1 MKKWNIRTVRR
12 HVSNLLCNLARA
24 GTFNRVPDLL
34 LSDLSWLYLKTP
46 ENYEKWIWPVGTAG
60 FWRWSILLCGYP
72 GFAFLVNGSH
82 YQSPVSMP
90 VLIIL
95 FLIWGFLMYRLWTW
109 MESGTKKESV
119 RS

>member
-1 MKKWNIRTVRR
+1 MQKEKEIRNPGYITWLNRLAVAATIAAIAEAVHIMKNGFG
-12 HVSNLLCNLARA
+12 LLEQLDFGA
-24 GTFNRVPDLL
+24 G
-34 LSDLSWLYLKTP
+34 SYY
-46 ENYEKWIWPVGTAG
+46 YEDI
-60 FWRWSILLCGYP
+60 P
-72 GFAFLVNGSH
+72 GFASLVNGSH

-90 VLIIL
+90 ILIIL

>member
-1 MKKWNIRTVRR
+1 MQKEKEIRKPGYITWLNRLAVAATIAAIAEAVHIMKNGFG
-12 HVSNLLCNLARA
+12 LLEQLDFGA
-24 GTFNRVPDLL
+24 GA
-34 LSDLSWLYLKTP
+34 YY
-46 ENYEKWIWPVGTAG
+46 YEDI
-60 FWRWSILLCGYP
+60 P
-72 GFAFLVNGSH
+72 GFASLVNGSH

-90 VLIIL
+90 ILIIL

>member
-1 MKKWNIRTVRR
+1 MQKEKEIRNPGYITWLNRLAVAETIAAIAEAVHIMKNGFG
-12 HVSNLLCNLARA
+12 LLEQLDFGA
-24 GTFNRVPDLL
+24 GA
-34 LSDLSWLYLKTP
+34 YY
-46 ENYEKWIWPVGTAG
+46 YEDI
-60 FWRWSILLCGYP
+60 P
-72 GFAFLVNGSH
+72 GFASLVNGSH

-90 VLIIL
+90 ILIIL

>member
-1 MKKWNIRTVRR
+1 MQKEKEIRNPGYITWLNRLAVAATIAAIAEAVHIMKNGFG
-12 HVSNLLCNLARA
+12 LLEQLDFGA
-24 GTFNRVPDLL
+24 GA
-34 LSDLSWLYLKTP
+34 YY
-46 ENYEKWIWPVGTAG
+46 YEDI
-60 FWRWSILLCGYP
+60 P
-72 GFAFLVNGSH
+72 GFASLVSGSH

>member
-1 MKKWNIRTVRR
+1 MQKEKEIRNPGYITWLNRLAVAATIAAIAEAVHIMKNGFG
-12 HVSNLLCNLARA
+12 LLEQLDFGA
-24 GTFNRVPDLL
+24 GA
-34 LSDLSWLYLKTP
+34 YY
-46 ENYEKWIWPVGTAG
+46 YEDI
-60 FWRWSILLCGYP
+60 P
-72 GFAFLVNGSH
+72 GFASLVNGSH

>member
-1 MKKWNIRTVRR
+1 MQKEKEIRNPGYITWLNRLAVAVTIAAIAEAVHIMKNGFG
-12 HVSNLLCNLARA
+12 LLEQLDFGA
-24 GTFNRVPDLL
+24 GA
-34 LSDLSWLYLKTP
+34 YY
-46 ENYEKWIWPVGTAG
+46 YEDI
-60 FWRWSILLCGYP
+60 P
-72 GFAFLVNGSH
+72 GFASLVNGSH

>member
-1 MKKWNIRTVRR
+1 MQKEKEIRNPGYITWLNRLAVAATIAAIAEAVHIMKNG
-12 HVSNLLCNLARA
+12 LLEQLDFGA
-24 GTFNRVPDLL
+24 GA
-34 LSDLSWLYLKTP
+34 YY
-46 ENYEKWIWPVGTAG
+46 YEDI
-60 FWRWSILLCGYP
+60 P
-72 GFAFLVNGSH
+72 GFASLVNGSH

-90 VLIIL
+90 ILIIL

>member
-1 MKKWNIRTVRR
+1 MQKEKEKRNPGYIIWLNRLAVAATIAAIAEAVHIMKNGFG
-12 HVSNLLCNLARA
+12 LLEQLDFGA
-24 GTFNRVPDLL
+24 GAYYYAD
-34 LSDLSWLYLKTP
+34 
-46 ENYEKWIWPVGTAG
+46 I
-60 FWRWSILLCGYP
+60 P
-72 GFAFLVNGSH
+72 GFASLVNGSH

-90 VLIIL
+90 ILIIL

>member
-1 MKKWNIRTVRR
+1 MKNGFG
-12 HVSNLLCNLARA
+12 LLEQLDFGA
-24 GTFNRVPDLL
+24 GAYYYAD
-34 LSDLSWLYLKTP
+34 
-46 ENYEKWIWPVGTAG
+46 I
-60 FWRWSILLCGYP
+60 P
-72 GFAFLVNGSH
+72 GFASLVNGSH

>member
-1 MKKWNIRTVRR
+1 MKNGLGL
-12 HVSNLLCNLARA
+12 SEQLDFGA
-24 GTFNRVPDLL
+24 GAYYYAD
-34 LSDLSWLYLKTP
+34 
-46 ENYEKWIWPVGTAG
+46 I
-60 FWRWSILLCGYP
+60 P
-72 GFAFLVNGSH
+72 GFASLVNGSH

-90 VLIIL
+90 ILIIL

>member
-1 MKKWNIRTVRR
+1 MQKEKEIRNPGYITWLNRLAVAATIAAIAEAV
-12 HVSNLLCNLARA
+12 HIMINGFGLLDQLDFGA
-24 GTFNRVPDLL
+24 GA
-34 LSDLSWLYLKTP
+34 YY
-46 ENYEKWIWPVGTAG
+46 YEDI
-60 FWRWSILLCGYP
+60 P
-72 GFAFLVNGSH
+72 GFASLVNGSH

-90 VLIIL
+90 ILIIL

>member
-1 MKKWNIRTVRR
+1 MQKEKEIRNPGYITWLNRLAVAATIAAIAEAVHIMKNGFG
-12 HVSNLLCNLARA
+12 LLEQLDFGA
-24 GTFNRVPDLL
+24 GAYYYAD
-34 LSDLSWLYLKTP
+34 
-46 ENYEKWIWPVGTAG
+46 I
-60 FWRWSILLCGYP
+60 P
-72 GFAFLVNGSH
+72 GFASLVNGSH

>member
-1 MKKWNIRTVRR
+1 MKNGFG
-12 HVSNLLCNLARA
+12 LLEQLDFGA
-24 GTFNRVPDLL
+24 GAYYYAD
-34 LSDLSWLYLKTP
+34 
-46 ENYEKWIWPVGTAG
+46 I
-60 FWRWSILLCGYP
+60 P
-72 GFAFLVNGSH
+72 GFASLVNGSH

-90 VLIIL
+90 ILIIL

>member
-1 MKKWNIRTVRR
+1 MQKEKEIRNPGYITWLNRLAVAATIAAIAEAVHIMKNGFG
-12 HVSNLLCNLARA
+12 LLEQLDFGA
-24 GTFNRVPDLL
+24 GAYYYAD
-34 LSDLSWLYLKTP
+34 
-46 ENYEKWIWPVGTAG
+46 I
-60 FWRWSILLCGYP
+60 P
-72 GFAFLVNGSH
+72 GFASLVNGSH

-90 VLIIL
+90 ILIIL

>member
-1 MKKWNIRTVRR
+1 MQKEKEIRNPGYITWLNRLAVAATIAAIAEAVHIMKNGFG
-12 HVSNLLCNLARA
+12 LLEQLDFDA
-24 GTFNRVPDLL
+24 GA
-34 LSDLSWLYLKTP
+34 YY
-46 ENYEKWIWPVGTAG
+46 YEDI
-60 FWRWSILLCGYP
+60 P
-72 GFAFLVNGSH
+72 GFASLVNGSH

-90 VLIIL
+90 ILIIL

>member
-1 MKKWNIRTVRR
+1 MQKEKEIRNPGYITWLNRLAVAATIAAIAEAVHIMKNVFG
-12 HVSNLLCNLARA
+12 LLEQLDFGA
-24 GTFNRVPDLL
+24 GA
-34 LSDLSWLYLKTP
+34 YY
-46 ENYEKWIWPVGTAG
+46 YEDI
-60 FWRWSILLCGYP
+60 P
-72 GFAFLVNGSH
+72 GFASLVNGSH

-90 VLIIL
+90 ILIIL